1 MEFVC
6 ILNRRDAYP
15 AWNIDGTD
23 YQITDLPFGYDFM
36 SVSYSN
42 VLIVTSVQREM
53 NNSWYYCYV
62 VTLQGRMESERATLI
77 IQLLPNTTSKYPCN
91 YKKVYTFVD
100 FLFYCIAIGSSTVL
114 SSDDIII
121 LSATESYIAPNIY
134 YTEPQLMIQTSYSV
148 YLIQTKI
155 LYVNQTGIQS
165 IGTSIDETQLSQP
178 STDHEVI
185 GKDYILH
192 GACLDMLL

>member
-1 MEFVC
+1 MY
-6 ILNRRDAYP
+6 A
-15 AWNIDGTD
+15 
-23 YQITDLPFGYDFM
+23 
-36 SVSYSN
+36 
-42 VLIVTSVQREM
+42 
-53 NNSWYYCYV
+53 
-62 VTLQGRMESERATLI
+62 
-77 IQLLPNTTSKYPCN
+77 
-91 YKKVYTFVD
+91 FVD
-100 FLFYCIAIGSSTVL
+100 FLFYCIAIGSST

-134 YTEPQLMIQTSYSV
+134 TEPQLMIQTSYSV
-148 YLIQTKI
+148 YLIQTRN